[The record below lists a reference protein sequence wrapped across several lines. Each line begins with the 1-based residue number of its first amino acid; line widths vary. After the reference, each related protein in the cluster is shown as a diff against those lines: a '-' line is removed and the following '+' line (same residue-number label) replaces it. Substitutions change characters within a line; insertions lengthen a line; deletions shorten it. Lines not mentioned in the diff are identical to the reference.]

1 MAVTPFIKPIPNSKG
16 ILYTTQ
22 CGINDMT
29 TVFAQDNRRF
39 RMSKFALVNI
49 PALEVPNVD
58 GSNATQIN
66 STGDDFIYN
75 NTAVYGSDMV
85 KYLATSFQ
93 NYCLNFEA
101 LLLSNPGYD
110 ASNKRTVSERVFWKW
125 IKEMGAIRF
134 RKANSNEADDS
145 VIPGKTLFVEENE
158 TFGLSYSYNRV
169 VKYIADIEVVNTV
182 QNKNTLTEFYIYIPT
197 QVGSTPYVLFDSV
210 SDGNYAMTDPLEK
223 NPDDTYKYQGVPEN
237 MIPNTSYHN
246 VTADA
251 LDEAYL
257 VGRHYDDV
265 HPFGLDL
272 HAAYDYSHDG
282 SFVNWEISALDPP
295 FGGAPIPM
303 TPGYWFYDP
312 SMTSYAYYTDNL
324 VESGGVSIGDVRN
337 RKVTRSRINP
347 TGTSVSI
354 IRSNLDGIVLDFD
367 QTHYKAMNE
376 NPAIRTF
383 ADFNGGSGYSQIN
396 DPLDF
401 GYNAILLYYEI
412 YDPADPTN
420 TVTNLFGVQFLSKP
434 VQAGTYWRI
443 PVIDKAKPDVFH
455 KVNGNSFAHKV
466 NLKFDTSADTSAV
479 ERSINDYN
487 TFSLDLYVDAL
498 TAMRSMTEIYSDNL
512 ANLTSIV
519 TEVRELKELMIND
532 QNSPEILSRIN
543 SLEQSYIANR
553 ALFTNT
559 NNIMG
564 MIQELYA
571 MYSNIINNN
580 TELTINYNFDPMTLN
595 SMVILN
601 QQYNWKSPQDE
612 NFGDIVST
620 LTPKVIKLAKYTN
633 YYRHQLY
640 TGSPGSPVDVAL
652 TANTEVRINDTD
664 FAWENGQV
672 FDIFFDTRVDV
683 GSFAIRIYT
692 DAMNRTSG
700 GYSYSVPVA
709 VLDASYFN
717 SGNDYRPYIR
727 ITCIDKTKLLFNVD
741 KIR

>member
-16 ILYTTQ
+16 ILYTMQ
-22 CGINDMT
+22 SAINDMT

-39 RMSKFALVNI
+39 RMSKFALINI

-58 GSNATQIN
+58 GTNTAQIN

-75 NTAVYGSDMV
+75 DTSVYGSDMV

-101 LLLSNPGYD
+101 LLMSNPNYD
-110 ASNKRTVSERVFWKW
+110 TSNSRTVSERVFWKW
-125 IKEMGAIRF
+125 MKEMGAIRF
-134 RKANSNEADDS
+134 RKANSHEVDDS
-145 VIPGKTLFVEENE
+145 VIPGKTLFVEADEE
-158 TFGLSYSYNRV
+158 YGLNYVYNRV

-182 QNKNTLTEFYIYIPT
+182 QNKNAYSEFYIYIPT
-197 QVGSTPYVLFDSV
+197 HAGSTPYVMFDSV
-210 SDGNYAMTDPLEK
+210 SDNNYTMTDPLEK
-223 NPDDTYKYQGVPEN
+223 NPDDSYKYHGISEN
-237 MIPNTSYHN
+237 QIPNMSYHN

-251 LDEAYL
+251 LDEPYL

-265 HPFGLDL
+265 HPLGLTVN
-272 HAAYDYSHDG
+272 AAYDYSHDG
-282 SFVNWEISALDPP
+282 SFINWEVSAVNPP
-295 FGGAPIPM
+295 LGGAVIPM

-312 SMTSYAYYTDNL
+312 SMTAYAYYTDNL
-324 VESGGVSIGDVRN
+324 VEFNGVSIGDVRN
-337 RKVTRSRINP
+337 RKVTRSHVP
-347 TGTSVSI
+347 AGASVSI
-354 IRSNLDGIVLDFD
+354 IRSNLDGIVVDFD
-367 QTHYKAMNE
+367 KTHYKAMNE
-376 NPAIRTF
+376 NPAIHTF
-383 ADFNGGSGYSQIN
+383 ADFNGGSNYQNVN
-396 DPLDF
+396 DPRDF
-401 GYNAILLYYEI
+401 SYNAILLYYEI

-420 TVTNLFGVQFLSKP
+420 TVTNLFGIQFLSKP
-434 VQAGTYWRI
+434 VQAGTYWRL

-466 NLKFDTSADTSAV
+466 NLKFDTSADDSAV
-479 ERSINDYN
+479 ERSINDYG

-498 TAMRSMTEIYSDNL
+498 TAMRGMTEVYSDNL
-512 ANLTSIV
+512 ANLTNII

-532 QNSPEILSRIN
+532 QNAPEILSRIN
-543 SLEQSYIANR
+543 ALEQSYIANQ
-553 ALFTNT
+553 ALFNNT

-580 TELTINYNFDPMTLN
+580 TELTINYNFDPMVLN

-601 QQYNWKSPQDE
+601 QQYNWKSPQEE
-612 NFGDIVST
+612 NFGDIISAG
-620 LTPKVIKLAKYTN
+620 TPKVLKLARYTN
-633 YYRHQLY
+633 YYRHQVY

-652 TANTEVRINDTD
+652 TANAEVRINDTD

-672 FDIFFDTRVDV
+672 FDIFFDTRVDA
-683 GSFAIRIYT
+683 GAFAIRVYT

-700 GYSYSVPVA
+700 GYAYSVPVA

-727 ITCIDKTKLLFNVD
+727 ITCIDKAKLLFNVD